1 MSWALRF
8 LGVGNAAA
16 IELGASSVVLEHA
29 AAPLLMID
37 CGQEALT
44 AYLDRYGA
52 NPTAL
57 FITHVHMDH
66 VAGMERLFI
75 RAYFDEALRGKLKLY
90 VPVGV
95 LPHLHARVAAYPGAL
110 AEGTVNFWDGFQVI
124 PVSNGFWH
132 GGQWFDVFPVRH
144 HLPDTAFGLRLRGS
158 FVYSG
163 DTRPIPETIA
173 HQADA
178 GEVIVHDCAEHGN
191 PSHTGVDD
199 LEREYPIELR
209 QRMLLYHYESAQAG
223 SELERRGHRIARP
236 HEVLALPAPRP
247 PETGA
252 R

>member
-1 MSWALRF
+1 MSFALRF

-16 IELGASSVVLEHA
+16 TELGSASVVLERDG
-29 AAPLLMID
+29 APLLMVD

-44 AYLDRYGA
+44 AYLGHYGA
-52 NPTAL
+52 TPTAM

-75 RAYFDEALRGKLKLY
+75 RAYFDEALRGRLKLY
-90 VPVGV
+90 VPVKV
-95 LPHLHARVAAYPGAL
+95 LPHLQSRVADYPGAL
-110 AEGTVNFWDGFQVI
+110 AEGTVNFWDAFQVI

-132 GGQWFDVFPVRH
+132 GGLWFDVFPVRH
-144 HLPDTAFGLRLRGS
+144 HMPDTAYGLRLRGS

-163 DTRPIPETIA
+163 DTRPVPEMLA
-173 HQADA
+173 LHADA
-178 GEVIVHDCAEHGN
+178 HEAIVHDCALQGN

-199 LEREYPIELR
+199 LEREYPRELLA
-209 QRMLLYHYESAQAG
+209 RMLLYHYESAQAG
-223 SELERRGHRIARP
+223 AGLESRGHRIARP
-236 HEVLALPAPRP
+236 GDVLALRDPEP

>member
-1 MSWALRF
+1 MSHALRF

-16 IELGASSVVLEHA
+16 TELGSSSIVLERDG
-29 AAPLLMID
+29 APLLMVD

-44 AYLDRYGA
+44 AYLDHYGA
-52 NPTAL
+52 TPTAL
-57 FITHVHMDH
+57 YITHVHMDH

-75 RAYFDEALRGKLKLY
+75 RAYFDEALRGRLKLY
-90 VPVGV
+90 VPVSV
-95 LPHLHARVAAYPGAL
+95 MPHLQARVADYPGAL
-110 AEGTVNFWDGFQVI
+110 AEGTVNFWDGFQLI

-132 GGQWFDVFPVRH
+132 GGLWFDVFPVRH

-163 DTRPIPETIA
+163 DTRPIPEMLA
-173 HQADA
+173 RHADMQEA
-178 GEVIVHDCAEHGN
+178 IVHDCALHGN

-199 LEREYPIELR
+199 IEREYPDALR

-223 SELERRGHRIARP
+223 AEIERRGHRIARP
-236 HEVLALPAPRP
+236 GEVLVLREPEP